1 MSCTLSLISSD
12 LQNFET
18 VEELYFGEREKE
30 NDEEAA
36 DSPLDESSS
45 ESEDDGETRTCVDF
59 ADADL
64 SEKAKV
70 EKFISDTCNCKIGEG
85 GQACSTTISLDDIHV
100 SRNNCH
106 ELSST
111 ELDLVVLG
119 AIQSS
124 LNCGEVSESGRSEK
138 KRERTRMTFYFHG
151 KRICKEA
158 FLFLHC
164 ISRTKF
170 LSLVKHYKKNGLTL
184 RSHGNKKRLPS
195 STFSAETVENVVK
208 FILNV
213 AEDQALLLPGRV
225 PGFKRVYVKLLPS
238 VLTKHSLWKTFRNMY
253 RQWPNVGR
261 VFQILRLVESALPFC
276 CNNATSNGLVL
287 DMSKKQQLH
296 SEICKHARRPKSRG
310 YQGSGTASS
319 TRCWRERVLQELLQ
333 TIKREHSPILA
344 RD

>member
-1 MSCTLSLISSD
+1 MDTRTKQFPRRHTTTMEYPQNEMSCTLSLIASD
-12 LQNFET
+12 LENFET
-18 VEELYFGEREKE
+18 VEELYFGERDEE
-30 NDEEAA
+30 NDQEAD

-45 ESEDDGETRTCVDF
+45 ESDDDGENCTCIDF
-59 ADADL
+59 ADTDL

-70 EKFISDTCNCKIGEG
+70 EKFISDTCNCKFGEG
-85 GQACSTTISLDDIHV
+85 GQACSTTISLDDVHV

-170 LSLVKHYKKNGLTL
+170 CSLVKHYKKNGLTL

-225 PGFKRVYVKLLPS
+225 PGFKRVDVKLLPS
-238 VLTKHSLWKTFRNMY
+238 VLTKHSLWKTYSEIVQAMVKR
-253 RQWPNVGR
+253 RSGIPNFATYG
-261 VFQILRLVESALPFC
+261 ISSAL
-276 CNNATSNGLVL
+276 
-287 DMSKKQQLH
+287 
-296 SEICKHARRPKSRG
+296 
-310 YQGSGTASS
+310 
-319 TRCWRERVLQELLQ
+319 LL
-333 TIKREHSPILA
+333 
-344 RD
+344 